1 MRPGDYLDG
10 ENGDQGRFRIEEAIA
25 TGRTHEVILC
35 SDTERDS
42 QPVVA
47 KAPVVDPDS
56 DSPSSVRFEA
66 LQRESELLDASIRG
80 FPERVAML
88 EVDSLSGTPVPVLI
102 YEYLEGTTLYDYIVK
117 RPRKVLRDDSLA
129 ALLHEVGRSVEDL
142 HERGSIYRD
151 LDPRHVV
158 VGEDGVFQ
166 GFVGVGNVTPSR
178 EPPIR
183 PSSDYVDAPYVAPE
197 ARQERS
203 GETLRPE
210 VDVYSLAA
218 LTSFVFTGE
227 EPLSAVESPLNARA
241 YELLNRSVRSDL
253 AALVAAGLQ
262 PVAKH
267 RLEFEEI
274 LRHLDP
280 EGPLF
285 EPGEATK
292 SLPEPWSGA
301 RPPGENRA
309 EQSALSAGPL
319 ISVEREPAA
328 EARGARGAIDGGED
342 GVRGVKSEPVREF
355 LGETDRVGMDET
367 GAEEVEEDAAEE
379 GERDSNDI
387 RRNEDGTPAKEINM
401 SEEHLDGEAGE
412 PDRADLPL
420 RTRLFLGIG
429 LPFLVMLTVV
439 LLGLLGVY

>member
-42 QPVVA
+42 KPVVA
-47 KAPVVDPDS
+47 KAPVVAPDS
-56 DSPSSVRFEA
+56 DSPSSVRFEV
-66 LQRESELLDASIRG
+66 LEREAELLDASIRG
-80 FPERVAML
+80 FPELVAML
-88 EVDSLSGTPVPVLI
+88 EIDSLRGTPVPVLL
-102 YEYLEGTTLYDYIVK
+102 YEHLAGTTLYDYVVK
-117 RPRKVLRDDSLA
+117 RPRKVLRDDPLA
-129 ALLHEVGRSVEDL
+129 ALLHEVGRAVEDL
-142 HERGSIYRD
+142 HERGYIYRD
-151 LDPRHVV
+151 LDPRHVI
-158 VGEDGVFQ
+158 VGEDGAFQ
-166 GFVGVGNVTPSR
+166 GVVGVGNATRSR
-178 EPPIR
+178 ESPIR
-183 PSSDYVDAPYVAPE
+183 PSSDYADAPYVAPE

-203 GETLRPE
+203 GETLRPA
-210 VDVYSLAA
+210 VDVYGLAA
-218 LTSFVFTGE
+218 LTCFVFTGE

-274 LRHLDP
+274 LHHLDP
-280 EGPLF
+280 GGPLF
-285 EPGEATK
+285 EPGEAAK

-309 EQSALSAGPL
+309 ERSDLSAGPL
-319 ISVEREPAA
+319 ISVERESATGPS
-328 EARGARGAIDGGED
+328 GNDGAIDVEGT
-342 GVRGVKSEPVREF
+342 RGVKSEPVREF
-355 LGETDRVGMDET
+355 LGETDRVGAEDT
-367 GAEEVEEDAAEE
+367 GAEEAAGK
-379 GERDSNDI
+379 GERDASEI
-387 RRNEDGTPAKEINM
+387 RRNEDGTPAKEISM
-401 SEEHLDGEAGE
+401 SEEHLDEEAGE
-412 PDRADLPL
+412 PDLTDLPL

-439 LLGLLGVY
+439 LLGLFGVY